1 MPMIQDHAP
10 MRLFAMIM
18 NRTKRFTQHISREFR
33 ALQIEHQ
40 ERAFFATS
48 KGLVYWL
55 SNERIREV
63 ALDQKK

>member
-1 MPMIQDHAP
+1 

-48 KGLVYWL
+48 KGLAYWL
-55 SNERIREV
+55 SNERIKV
-63 ALDQKK
+63 AARDLEK